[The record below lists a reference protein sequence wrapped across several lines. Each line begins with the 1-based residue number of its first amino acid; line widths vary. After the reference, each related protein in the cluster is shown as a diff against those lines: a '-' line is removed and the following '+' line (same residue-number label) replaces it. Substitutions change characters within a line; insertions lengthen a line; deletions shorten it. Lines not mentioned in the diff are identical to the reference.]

1 MRVEDRNLN
10 GAAGPQSGRTQE
22 AHSPDA
28 SATAPGTGNSGVAG
42 ADRAEISSLAGRVS
56 DALSVN
62 AAERT
67 QRIAKLAQ
75 EFKQGRYSV
84 DSHAT
89 SQAIIQEALG
99 RKDGAQ

>member
-1 MRVEDRNLN
+1 MRVDDRNLN
-10 GAAGPQSGRTQE
+10 GVAGPQSGRTQE
-22 AHSPDA
+22 PHSADA
-28 SATAPGTGNSGVAG
+28 LAPAPGTQHSGVAG
-42 ADRAEISSLAGRVS
+42 SDRAEISSLASRIS
-56 DALSVN
+56 DVLTVN

-75 EFKQGRYSV
+75 EFKQGRYSA

-89 SQAIIQEALG
+89 SHAVIQEALG